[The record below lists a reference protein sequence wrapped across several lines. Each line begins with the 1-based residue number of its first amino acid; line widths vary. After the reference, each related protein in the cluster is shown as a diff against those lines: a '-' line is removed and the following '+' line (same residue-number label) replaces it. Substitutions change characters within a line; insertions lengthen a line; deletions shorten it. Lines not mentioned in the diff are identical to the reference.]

1 MERVKTQPAYEHV
14 CARVRRAIHLGDYLP
29 GDRLPSERDLS
40 DQLGVSRVT
49 VREALRV
56 LEGEGYVVTTGRAGG
71 GRVLVAR
78 PEEAAEAMF
87 DSAAKTAG
95 YWRQYLRDHLSEI
108 ENLFDFRQAN
118 EAFAAGLAATRR
130 TDEQVE
136 KLRQS
141 VEDMRASRD
150 MSTFRRADSAFHV
163 TIAIAST
170 NPYFKDAIEDARAD
184 MFRPMDALN
193 VDVTISDSQKHHA
206 EVLRAI
212 EAKDEKKAHR
222 AMARHIEHSREEI
235 RRVILD
241 EKTSR

>member
-14 CARVRRAIHLGDYLP
+14 CARIRRAIHLGDYLP

-40 DQLGVSRVT
+40 GKLGVSRVKI
-49 VREALRV
+49 REAIRV
-56 LEGEGYVVTTGRAGG
+56 LEGEGYIVTTGRPGG
-71 GRVLVAR
+71 SRVIVAR
-78 PEEAAEAMF
+78 PEEAAEVMF
-87 DSAAKTAG
+87 ISADKTEG
-95 YWRQYLRDHLSEI
+95 YWRQYLRDHLDKI
-108 ENLFDFRQAN
+108 ENLFDFRHAN

-136 KLRQS
+136 RLRQS
-141 VEDMRASRD
+141 IGDMRASRD
-150 MSTFRRADSAFHV
+150 MSTFRRTDSTFHL
-163 TIAIAST
+163 TIANASA

-193 VDVTISDSQKHHA
+193 VDVTISNSIKHHS

-212 EAKDEKKAHR
+212 VAKDEKKAHR
-222 AMARHIEHSREEI
+222 AMVRHIEHSREEI

-241 EKTSR
+241 ESTSR